1 MKNKISKLLN
11 SLILLLA
18 ANSFSQ
24 EVSRATISVVG
35 NSNITSSGYFVSQSV
50 GQLSTIGFT
59 EMFNKSIIQGY
70 QQPTGIKILDVS
82 LEQETLQIFPVPVS
96 DELNLLFSMSMEGK
110 CTIELFDP
118 LGRLVVSKECI
129 ISDYKS
135 SISLINLA
143 TSTYIVKITKNTT
156 TFYETIIKN

>member
-1 MKNKISKLLN
+1 MNKY
-11 SLILLLA
+11 LIRLVIFFSTVCL
-18 ANSFSQ
+18 SCFSQ
-24 EVSRATISVVG
+24 QISRNTISVLG
-35 NSNITSSGYFVSQSV
+35 NSTATTNGYYVSQSV
-50 GQLSTIGFT
+50 GQLSIIGFT

-70 QQPTGIKILDVS
+70 QQPPGVKFLDLS
-82 LEQETLQIFPVPVS
+82 LEQETLQIFPIPVS
-96 DELNLLFSMSMEGK
+96 DELNLLFSMSMEGI
-110 CTIELFDP
+110 CTVELFDP

-156 TFYETIIKN
+156 SFYETIIKN

>member
-59 EMFNKSIIQGY
+59 EMFNKSII
-70 QQPTGIKILDVS
+70 TIKDNI
-82 LEQETLQIFPVPVS
+82 
-96 DELNLLFSMSMEGK
+96 
-110 CTIELFDP
+110 
-118 LGRLVVSKECI
+118 
-129 ISDYKS
+129 
-135 SISLINLA
+135 
-143 TSTYIVKITKNTT
+143 
-156 TFYETIIKN
+156 

>member
-11 SLILLLA
+11 SLIFLLA

-35 NSNITSSGYFVSQSV
+35 NSNITSSGYYVSQSI
-50 GQLSTIGFT
+50 GQLSTIGLT

-70 QQPTGIKILDVS
+70 QQPTGIKILDIS